1 MLDHEPL
8 SVAAEAGQ
16 ILPLYILEP
25 CLWNQPD
32 VSHRHY
38 IHLRHHLSQLEAMF
52 ERKRCKLIIKVG
64 DALTILRSL
73 VSKHNIERI
82 YSHYETWNKF
92 TRNRDKTIREW
103 VAENSVD
110 WIECQQNGVVKNLK
124 CRDGWSTLWHNY
136 MRKKIYEVPKK
147 IHGISEDSDKLPSP
161 QDLNLEFDGFKPNR
175 DFGTTEPEI
184 VLKSFLHERGENYQ
198 REMSGPLLSEKSCS
212 RLSTHIAYGTISI
225 RTIFQRTEEQAQKN
239 KGLFG
244 GTKRNWQASYNSF
257 QKRLR
262 WHCHFIQKLEDLKS
276 IEWKNIHPVYNK
288 LKRETSHSKNFER
301 WMRGETGF
309 PFVDACMRSLI
320 STGWIN
326 FRMRA
331 MLVSFASYN
340 LWIDWRPTSLYLAK
354 LFSDYEPGIHYSQVQ
369 MQSGTT
375 GINTIRIY
383 NPIKQGLEHDPQ
395 GKFIKKWVPELRDIS
410 VANIH
415 TPWDTP
421 ELLGNYPKPIVD
433 EKRSRVSASSRIYEL
448 KNLKTARYQAEAIW
462 KKIGS
467 RRTSENDYLKAKK
480 KHAVLQKEFE
490 F

>member
-1 MLDHEPL
+1 
-8 SVAAEAGQ
+8 
-16 ILPLYILEP
+16 
-25 CLWNQPD
+25 
-32 VSHRHY
+32 
-38 IHLRHHLSQLEAMF
+38 
-52 ERKRCKLIIKVG
+52 
-64 DALTILRSL
+64 
-73 VSKHNIERI
+73 
-82 YSHYETWNKF
+82 
-92 TRNRDKTIREW
+92 
-103 VAENSVD
+103 
-110 WIECQQNGVVKNLK
+110 VKNLK

-244 GTKRNWQASYNSF
+244 STKRNWQASYNSF

-340 LWIDWRPTSLYLAK
+340 LWIDWRPTSLYLAN

-395 GKFIKKWVPELRDIS
+395 GKFIKKWVPELRDIP

-415 TPWDTP
+415 TPWETP

-467 RRTSENDYLKAKK
+467 RRTSENDYLKSKK

>member
-32 VSHRHY
+32 VSYRHY
-38 IHLRHHLSQLEAMF
+38 IHLRHYLSQLEAMF
-52 ERKRCKLIIKVG
+52 ERKGCKLIIKVG
-64 DALTILRSL
+64 DVLTILKSL

-103 VAENSVD
+103 VGENSID
-110 WIECQQNGVVKNLK
+110 WIEYQQNGVVKNLK

-244 GTKRNWQASYNSF
+244 STKRNWQASYNSF

-276 IEWKNIHPVYNK
+276 I
-288 LKRETSHSKNFER
+288 
-301 WMRGETGF
+301 
-309 PFVDACMRSLI
+309 
-320 STGWIN
+320 
-326 FRMRA
+326 
-331 MLVSFASYN
+331 
-340 LWIDWRPTSLYLAK
+340 
-354 LFSDYEPGIHYSQVQ
+354 
-369 MQSGTT
+369 
-375 GINTIRIY
+375 
-383 NPIKQGLEHDPQ
+383 
-395 GKFIKKWVPELRDIS
+395 
-410 VANIH
+410 
-415 TPWDTP
+415 
-421 ELLGNYPKPIVD
+421 
-433 EKRSRVSASSRIYEL
+433 
-448 KNLKTARYQAEAIW
+448 
-462 KKIGS
+462 
-467 RRTSENDYLKAKK
+467 
-480 KHAVLQKEFE
+480 
-490 F
+490 